1 MIEKIDLEIHAMIIG
16 ACGTAMIFAV
26 FATGIAFLLND
37 WMILTIAV
45 ALWAMVVYLVCEGIK
60 DWTL

>member
-16 ACGTAMIFAV
+16 ACGTALIFAV
-26 FATGIAFLLND
+26 FATGLAFLFSD
-37 WMILTIAV
+37 WIMWGIV
-45 ALWAMVVYLVCEGIK
+45 AAIWAEVVHLVCEGIK